1 MIAKKFQIGI
11 YGKGGIG
18 KSTITANL
26 TAALGLLG
34 KKVFQIG
41 CDPKSDSTKL
51 LLHGLKQEPMLEIL
65 KEKSISEIKIEDF
78 MDIGFG
84 DVFCTEAG
92 GPKAGVGCAGRG
104 IITMMEVLKL
114 KGIFDLYLDYIFYDI
129 LGDVVCGGFSVPLRK
144 GYADGIIIVTS
155 GEFQSLYAANNICKG
170 VRNLDSRLIGVIG
183 NSRNIENEKSLIE
196 EFCKK
201 INSELLAFIPNSKV
215 FREAEVNRKTL
226 LEYDHHHKISKI
238 FYTLADKII
247 HRDFK
252 LKKPASM
259 SDEEFED
266 LNYKYLGI
274 KKSKSRSNGNHKRN
288 KSKLILKLKQINSK
302 DRENLNLDLFN
313 NQALSKKEEFFFK
326 KPIDRIIS
334 KSIKNRETLHGCSI
348 AGAFQITSQI
358 KDYITVMHSPS
369 GCGYINN
376 NSISSASLIEKIYG
390 TVNTPSLYTRLLLTN
405 MEEKDVIFGGKQ
417 ILQDCIKTA
426 VGKYNQKKIFIIT
439 SCSSAIIGDSIEDI
453 ISELKL
459 DDDIEITVI
468 DIQGVVGGD
477 YFQGMLDAYK
487 TIAEEYIDKTVEA
500 DKENNY
506 VNILNEKTMLGDT
519 DYNFRTIEKL
529 LSFFDIKVFCRFV
542 RNTNI
547 EQIKKL
553 KQAQLT
559 IPYDDGFISSN
570 LAKYLKE
577 KFKVRI
583 FDEKLPVGFD
593 ETASWLEKISAYF
606 NKQKYLG
613 EVMDKYS
620 FEYNE
625 KVKSQKK
632 VLAGKS
638 IVVFAFNSNLNWMV
652 KTFLDLDMDL
662 KKICFLRSAENE
674 ETPLKY
680 DVDIEYNFDELK
692 GDKLIKN
699 LKPDIVLAYIPP
711 VEMVEGVHY
720 DYMPFYPKL
729 GFYSGLELSK
739 KWIQMFATSFK
750 EGWRNEEKLFTKLQY

>member
-1 MIAKKFQIGI
+1 MSIKKFQIGI

-26 TAALGLLG
+26 SAALGSSG

-41 CDPKSDSTKL
+41 CDPKSDSTRL
-51 LLHGLKQEPMLEIL
+51 LLHGLKQKPILEIL

-114 KGIFDLYLDYIFYDI
+114 KGIFGLDFDYIFYDI

-144 GYADGIIIVTS
+144 GFADGIIIITS

-170 VRNLDSRLIGVIG
+170 IKNLNSRLIGVIG

-196 EFCKK
+196 DFCKS

-226 LEYDHHHKISKI
+226 LEYDPHHKISKI
-238 FYTLADKII
+238 FNILADKIVQ
-247 HRDFK
+247 RDFK
-252 LKKPASM
+252 SKKPVPM
-259 SDEEFED
+259 GDEEFEN
-266 LNYKYLGI
+266 LNYRYLGI
-274 KKSKSRSNGNHKRN
+274 EKKNSGNNDNYKSSKSN
-288 KSKLILKLKQINSK
+288 LILKLKQINSRN
-302 DRENLNLDLFN
+302 REVQGPNTCSSKTS
-313 NQALSKKEEFFFK
+313 SKKDELFFE

-348 AGAFQITSQI
+348 GGAFQITSQI
-358 KDYITVMHSPS
+358 NDYMTIMHAPA
-369 GCGYINN
+369 GCGYMNN
-376 NSISSASLIEKIYG
+376 NPSASASLIEKIYG
-390 TVNTPSLYTRLLLTN
+390 TVNRPSLYTRLLITN

-417 ILQDCIKTA
+417 ILKDSIKNA
-426 VGKYNQKKIFIIT
+426 IDKYNQKKFFIVT

-459 DDDIEITVI
+459 DKDIDITVI
-468 DIQGVVGGD
+468 DTQGVVGGD

-487 TIAEEYIDKTVEA
+487 TIAEKYIDKTVEA
-500 DKENNY
+500 DKGNNY
-506 VNILNEKTMLGDT
+506 INIINEKTILGDT
-519 DYNFRTIEKL
+519 DFNFRTIEKL
-529 LSFFDIKVFCRFV
+529 LSYFDIKVFCRFV

-570 LAKYLKE
+570 LAKYLE
-577 KFKVRI
+577 KKFGVRI

-606 NKQKYLG
+606 NRQEYLK
-613 EVMDKYS
+613 EVVDKYS
-620 FEYNE
+620 IEYYKIIE
-625 KVKSQKK
+625 SQKK

-638 IVVFAFNSNLNWMV
+638 ILVFAFNSNLNWMV

-692 GDKLIKN
+692 RDRLIKD
-699 LKPDIVLAYIPP
+699 LRPDIVLANVPP
-711 VEMVEGVHY
+711 VEMVEGIHY
-720 DYMPFYPKL
+720 DYMPYYPKL

-739 KWIQMFATSFK
+739 KWIQILATSFK
-750 EGWRNEEKLFTKLQY
+750 EGWRDEEKLFTKLQY